1 MVRRGH
7 WLFVVLPAL
16 AGALEGCVQERIETT
31 VASGT
36 DVQDEV
42 SEATPELAATG
53 KSDACEGPCLGE
65 APACDTK
72 GDVLEPNDDSGAA
85 VDAPAGTTE
94 GLTLCD
100 GDEDWF
106 RIVVPEGT
114 IVRAGIAFS
123 HASGDID
130 LVVYDGEGR
139 LLGSRYGDEYPYSY
153 RDQETDTEFYG
164 FYSERGEAE
173 YYLRVVSQGAGPNAY
188 SLDVASYPY
197 VDGSSCTGAGFSFDD
212 CAGVGDGGRG
222 LLPFPFPDPEDSV
235 VGGGYVWETFSNYR
249 FARRELIM
257 LVRDA
262 LAKTMRA
269 FPGTKPLSLIDV
281 CQIDGITPGYD
292 VGHPRHPESTH
303 DQGGNIDIAYFQT
316 DGSNNAEIVCGDGS
330 RHEDGYCSAAAA
342 RRHFVDLERQ
352 AFFIAKLFSS
362 ERTRVVGVD
371 KVLAPQILNTAAA
384 LRRLPRGNPK
394 RISAAEL
401 ASFSDRMAYGD
412 GWPYHHHHIH
422 LSMQWWKK
430 RSAAE
435 YRGMSGALGA
445 EGAPRSGEALGE
457 QYMTWPP
464 RGR

>member
-1 MVRRGH
+1 
-7 WLFVVLPAL
+7 
-16 AGALEGCVQERIETT
+16 
-31 VASGT
+31 
-36 DVQDEV
+36 
-42 SEATPELAATG
+42 
-53 KSDACEGPCLGE
+53 
-65 APACDTK
+65 
-72 GDVLEPNDDSGAA
+72 
-85 VDAPAGTTE
+85 
-94 GLTLCD
+94 
-100 GDEDWF
+100 
-106 RIVVPEGT
+106 
-114 IVRAGIAFS
+114 
-123 HASGDID
+123 
-130 LVVYDGEGR
+130 
-139 LLGSRYGDEYPYSY
+139 
-153 RDQETDTEFYG
+153 
-164 FYSERGEAE
+164 
-173 YYLRVVSQGAGPNAY
+173 
-188 SLDVASYPY
+188 
-197 VDGSSCTGAGFSFDD
+197 
-212 CAGVGDGGRG
+212 
-222 LLPFPFPDPEDSV
+222 
-235 VGGGYVWETFSNYR
+235 
-249 FARRELIM
+249 M

-292 VGHPRHPESTH
+292 VDHPRHPESTH

-330 RHEDGYCSAAAA
+330 RHEDGYCSSAAA
-342 RRHFVDLERQ
+342 RRHIVDLERQ

-371 KVLAPQILNTAAA
+371 KILAPQLLRTAEA
-384 LRRLPRGNPK
+384 LRWLPRGNPK

-401 ASFSDRMAYGD
+401 ASFSDRMAYGE

-435 YRGMSGALGA
+435 YRGMSGALEP